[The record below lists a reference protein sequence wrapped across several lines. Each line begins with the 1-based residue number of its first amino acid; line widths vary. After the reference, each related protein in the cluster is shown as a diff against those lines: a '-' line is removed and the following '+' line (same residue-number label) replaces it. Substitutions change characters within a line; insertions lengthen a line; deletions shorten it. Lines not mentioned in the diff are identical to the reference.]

1 MFLFSRK
8 MMKFRLLGAGTG
20 LVVLCFYLG
29 FVQIPKTR
37 ALYSDKAGVAQGVVT
52 DKGTREGRNGTQYVV
67 RLQFKDARGQRH
79 EVENEYNACRWEA
92 IPAGQKL
99 PVRYLI
105 AEPEYAFAEG
115 ARGGHKPNPKTETLL
130 LGGMALAGCAFL
142 TIGVRMR
149 A

>member
-1 MFLFSRK
+1 MFFFSRK
-8 MMKFRLLGAGTG
+8 MMKFRLMGAGGGLIVVSVYLG
-20 LVVLCFYLG
+20 LVVM
-29 FVQIPKTR
+29 PKTR
-37 ALYSDKAGVAQGVVT
+37 ALYSDKGGRTQGVVT
-52 DKGTREGRNGTQYVV
+52 DKGTREGRNGTQYLV

-79 EVENEYNACRWEA
+79 AVENEYSECRWEA
-92 IPAGQKL
+92 IPSGQEL

-105 AEPEYAFAEG
+105 ADPEYAFAEG
-115 ARGGHKPNPKTETLL
+115 ARGGHKPDAKRDTLM